1 MKLSTKGRYAVTAML
16 DLALHSST
24 GPVAL
29 TEIANAQGLS
39 LSYLEQLFAR
49 LRRNGLVEGMRGPGG
64 GYRLARPAAAISVAD
79 IITAVDENVDVT
91 RCAGRENCQ
100 DGERCLTHDLWTDLS
115 RQLYEFL
122 DAITLEKLVSRP
134 AVREVA
140 GRQEARPLRTEVRA
154 DKTVA

>member
-16 DLALHSST
+16 DLALHDPAR
-24 GPVAL
+24 PVPL
-29 TEIANAQGLS
+29 TEIANGQGLS

-49 LRRNGLVEGMRGPGG
+49 LRRRGLVEGMRGPGG
-64 GYRLARPAAAISVAD
+64 GYRLARPATEISVAD

-91 RCAGRENCQ
+91 RCAGREDCQ

-122 DAITLEKLVSRP
+122 DSITLERLVRRP
-134 AVREVA
+134 AVQEVA
-140 GRQEARPLRTEVRA
+140 ERQEPRPLHAEVGA
-154 DKTVA
+154 GNTVA